1 MKSPKMSEDLRRN
14 FILSDSSINEA
25 LDKNC
30 SAMKETYICP
40 NDGYCKDLF
49 VRSTGKSI
57 LR

>member
-1 MKSPKMSEDLRRN
+1 MSEDLRRN